1 MMLSLKMI
9 ISSEIMEFILRPMF
23 NVLTVPDLK
32 IKKPSWIAMPSPWT
46 IFAFILLSYFLV
58 TGGIIYDVIV
68 EPPSVGSTT
77 DEHGHQRPVAFMPY
91 RVNGEKKIVSV
102 LDLIFTVLHF
112 SGQYIMEGLA
122 SSFMFSLGG
131 AGMIILDQTHN
142 PNTPK
147 LNRMLLQFVG
157 FAAMVISFGCC
168 WVFMRMKLPGYML
181 S

>member
-1 MMLSLKMI
+1 M
-9 ISSEIMEFILRPMF
+9 
-23 NVLTVPDLK
+23 
-32 IKKPSWIAMPSPWT
+32 
-46 IFAFILLSYFLV
+46 V

-77 DEHGHQRPVAFMPY
+77 DEHGHTRPVAFMPY
-91 RVNGEKKIVSV
+91 RVNG
-102 LDLIFTVLHF
+102 
-112 SGQYIMEGLA
+112 QYIMEVELLCLAEPYYLFFFQGLA

-142 PNTPK
+142 PSTPK
-147 LNRMLLQFVG
+147 LNRMMLQFVG

-168 WVFMRMKLPGYML
+168 WVFMRMKLPGYMQ